1 MRAWLIAFAG
11 LLIWAGHF
19 FALYFIASVFPGTS
33 LARWLTGALTI
44 IALGLLALVVRR
56 IRRQTRE
63 AEISAAE
70 SWIDGLA
77 CLGVA
82 IAAVSIV
89 LQSLPAA
96 IG

>member
-1 MRAWLIAFAG
+1 MRSWLIAFAG

-19 FALYFIASVFPGTS
+19 FALYVVASFFPGNS
-33 LARWLTGALTI
+33 LARWFAGGLTI
-44 IALGLLALVVRR
+44 LALGLLALVVRR
-56 IRRQTRE
+56 IRKRTRDPE
-63 AEISAAE
+63 VSTVE

-77 CLGVA
+77 SLGVA
-82 IAAVSIV
+82 IAAASIV